1 MGCVPGI
8 FYGHV
13 YVYVAFP
20 FVVIVTFL
28 SHVVMAMFLWP
39 IFHVVMCPLFCEQKK
54 FFANK
59 KNYILAVGVGVC
71 TLLLCGRRLDL
82 QQGNEINVWL
92 GGKIFISSIN
102 FF

>member
-1 MGCVPGI
+1 MAT
-8 FYGHV
+8 FM
-13 YVYVAFP
+13 FMWL
-20 FVVIVTFL
+20 FL
-28 SHVVMAMFLWP
+28 SLSLRHFSPMLLWP
-39 IFHVVMCPLFCEQKK
+39 CFCGQFFMLLCAH